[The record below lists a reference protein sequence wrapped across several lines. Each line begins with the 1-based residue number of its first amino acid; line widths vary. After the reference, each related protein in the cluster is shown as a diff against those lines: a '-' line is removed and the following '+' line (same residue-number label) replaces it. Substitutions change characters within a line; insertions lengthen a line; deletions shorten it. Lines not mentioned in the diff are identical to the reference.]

1 MEKIELKEVLPAA
14 FAAGGPAVLRSEI
27 WRREVT
33 FRRGEFCLVEAASGA
48 GKSSLCSF
56 LYGIRGDYAGR
67 ILFDGVDCRTLS
79 RAAYSSNK
87 RFICTASSLTR
98 GHVLTKYCGKS
109 LHNTHGIAAF
119 ACI

>member
-67 ILFDGVDCRTLS
+67 ILSTGW
-79 RAAYSSNK
+79 
-87 RFICTASSLTR
+87 
-98 GHVLTKYCGKS
+98 
-109 LHNTHGIAAF
+109 IAARF
-119 ACI
+119 PARRGATCGARR

>member
-56 LYGIRGDYAGR
+56 LYGIGG
-67 ILFDGVDCRTLS
+67 IM
-79 RAAYSSNK
+79 RAAFFSTGWTAA
-87 RFICTASSLTR
+87 RFPVRR
-98 GHVLTKYCGKS
+98 GATC
-109 LHNTHGIAAF
+109 AARR
-119 ACI
+119 